1 MEKII
6 TSKKKWITFVG
17 KLNKAKGYD
26 VFASAIK
33 KVLNQNPNWK
43 AKIIGDEKI
52 AQNKLFVTNDLR
64 NKNLSLL
71 RKQIEII
78 LTKKKKE
85 FWIKKLQEN
94 QIPCSHINTVKD
106 LFNNKQIENRGM
118 IKNYSDDIVKSLKV
132 SGNPIKLSFLK

>member
-1 MEKII
+1 MFI
-6 TSKKKWITFVG
+6 
-17 KLNKAKGYD
+17 
-26 VFASAIK
+26 
-33 KVLNQNPNWK
+33 
-43 AKIIGDEKI
+43 
-52 AQNKLFVTNDLR
+52 TNDLR
-64 NKNLSLL
+64 NKNLNLL

-132 SGNPIKLSFLK
+132 SGNPIKLSFLKNNKKSFKAPDLDENRNYILKHFKLI